1 VSRGDGVVLPRVEL
15 QTQRLALRPPRGDEA
30 DLVLA
35 SIRETIGP
43 LSRWMTWCHPGY
55 AREHAAG
62 WIETTRAA
70 WDAGGAYEF
79 LVFERS
85 GRHVG
90 AVGLNQINREHD
102 FANLGYWVRQ
112 SSQRR
117 GFAVEAVR
125 RVARFAFDEARLARV
140 EIVAAEGNAAS
151 RRVAER
157 AGATFECVARNRLL
171 LARRAANDK
180 TEVVIAR
187 CPADRS
193 DVGDCTTEEAWDQ
206 VAVGLKCSRT
216 ELGIDLDN
224 LPAPVHPQE
233 ILRRFRKVPK
243 FVPAATP

>member
-1 VSRGDGVVLPRVEL
+1 VSRRGDVVLPRAEL
-15 QTQRLALRPPRGDEA
+15 ETPRLMLRPPGGDEA

-43 LSRWMTWCHPGY
+43 LARWMTWCHPGY
-55 AREHAAG
+55 ARADAAG
-62 WIETTRAA
+62 WIDATRTA

-85 GRHVG
+85 GRNVG
-90 AVGLNQINREHD
+90 AIGLNQINREHG

-157 AGATFECVARNRLL
+157 VGATFECVARNRLL
-171 LARRAANDK
+171 LHGRPVAAAMYSL
-180 TEVVIAR
+180 V
-187 CPADRS
+187 P
-193 DVGDCTTEEAWDQ
+193 GD
-206 VAVGLKCSRT
+206 L
-216 ELGIDLDN
+216 
-224 LPAPVHPQE
+224 APQD
-233 ILRRFRKVPK
+233 
-243 FVPAATP
+243 

>member
-1 VSRGDGVVLPRVEL
+1 VSRRGDVVLPRAEL
-15 QTQRLALRPPRGDEA
+15 ETPRLMLRPPGGDEA

-43 LSRWMTWCHPGY
+43 LARWMTWCHPGY

-62 WIETTRAA
+62 WIDTTRAA

-90 AVGLNQINREHD
+90 AVGLNQINREHG

-125 RVARFAFDEARLARV
+125 RLARFAFDEARLARV
-140 EIVAAEGNAAS
+140 EIVAAEGNEAS
-151 RRVAER
+151 RRVAEL
-157 AGATFECVARNRLL
+157 AGARFECVARNRLL
-171 LARRAANDK
+171 LHGTPVAAAMYSL
-180 TEVVIAR
+180 V
-187 CPADRS
+187 P
-193 DVGDCTTEEAWDQ
+193 GDLA
-206 VAVGLKCSRT
+206 SR
-216 ELGIDLDN
+216 D
-224 LPAPVHPQE
+224 
-233 ILRRFRKVPK
+233 
-243 FVPAATP
+243 